1 MPGMEIIAIFICG
14 LGAGFFGS
22 LVGLGGGVIMVPVL
36 NLIFGLPI
44 KTAVAT
50 SLCAVCATSIGG
62 TARYLKKGLVDFRM
76 GLFLETTTVIGAIAG
91 SFLAIAIKPQFVS
104 VAFAVVLL
112 YTSAN
117 MVFKLRSPEMA
128 FDDNSRGEITPGR
141 KYSALGLS
149 SLAGMVSALLGVGG
163 GVVQV
168 PILHLILKYPIK
180 VAVATSTY
188 MIGITAA
195 AGSLVYFLS
204 QVKGIVNYTLIDY
217 HAVGALII
225 GTLTG
230 SNLGAALSSKL
241 KAQFIKVLFII
252 ALVYAAFRIG
262 FKGLGWE
269 LF

>member
-1 MPGMEIIAIFICG
+1 MEIIIIFVCG
-14 LGAGFFGS
+14 LGAGMFGS

-36 NLIFGLPI
+36 NLIFDLPI

-62 TARYLKKGLVDFRM
+62 TARYFKKGLVDFRM
-76 GLFLETTTVIGAIAG
+76 GLFLETTTVVGAITG
-91 SFLAIAIKPQFVS
+91 SLMALAINPQIIS

-117 MVFKLRSPEMA
+117 MLVKLRSPEISV
-128 FDDNSRGEITPGR
+128 NGNERGEISSVR
-141 KYSALGLS
+141 KYIALGLS
-149 SLAGMVSALLGVGG
+149 SMAGMVSALLGVGG

-168 PILHLILKYPIK
+168 PILHLILWYPIK
-180 VAVATSTY
+180 AAVATSTY

-204 QVKGIVNYTLIDY
+204 QVMGKVDYPLIDY
-217 HAVGALII
+217 QAIGALVI

-230 SNLGAALSSKL
+230 SNLGAAFSSKL
-241 KAQFIKVLFII
+241 NARFIKILFIV
-252 ALVYAAFRIG
+252 ALIYAALQIG

-269 LF
+269 LI